1 MRFWLKNLSL
11 SLLVAILTCPVL
23 MTGCKTQTTTE
34 SIQQEPSD
42 YTQWEHETQRQHVD
56 LEKRNAEEQ
65 KEYHDW
71 QQSHNQHH

>member
-1 MRFWLKNLSL
+1 MRFGPKNLSL
-11 SLLVAILTCPVL
+11 SLLVAILACPVL

-34 SIQQEPSD
+34 YNQQEPAD

-56 LEKRNAEEQ
+56 LEKRNADEQ
-65 KEYHDW
+65 KEYRDW

>member
-1 MRFWLKNLSL
+1 MRFGPKNLPL
-11 SLLVAILTCPVL
+11 SLLVAILACPVL

-34 SIQQEPSD
+34 YNQQEPAD

-56 LEKRNAEEQ
+56 LEKRNADEQ

-71 QQSHNQHH
+71 RDKQPRPR